1 MNKTLYIL
9 AFGVFAVITTEF
21 GVIGV
26 LPLLSKAFGVSIDK
40 AGWLLSGFALTVAL
54 SGLFVSMLTASVNRK
69 IMLLFVLGTFVVS
82 NILSACASSFTLL
95 LLFRILPAF
104 FYPVFWSTVITMAYR
119 LSAPEQSAKAIAVIG
134 SGLSIATVA
143 GVPIATYFAALFDW
157 KASFLVSAV
166 INLSAFIALL
176 LYVPTLPAGEK
187 TPVGGQAGILKQ
199 PYVWV
204 NYLYVLLLVAGMF
217 STYSYLAQY
226 FTKITRMSAA
236 QVSMMLFLFGAAGI
250 AGNWATGKILS
261 KSLHRTIRFYPVVLI
276 LIEMLVYFCGG
287 FFAAMIAMIILWGF
301 VHTGGFLVGNV
312 RGALHVPPASLEFV
326 NSLLPSVFNFGILFG
341 TFLGGTIIEQFGT
354 RQMIWVSVLLLL
366 SAFALSHVRSAR
378 AVTEG
383 DLACENDN
391 LAAA

>member
-1 MNKTLYIL
+1 MNKILYIL

-26 LPLLSKAFGVSIDK
+26 LPVLAKEFRVSIDK

-54 SGLFVSMLTASVNRK
+54 SGLFVSMLTSKINRK
-69 IMLLFVLGTFVVS
+69 TMLLFVLGTFIVS
-82 NILSACASSFTLL
+82 NVLSAFSSSFTLL
-95 LLFRILPAF
+95 LISRILPAF
-104 FYPVFWSTVITMAYR
+104 FYPVFWSIVITMAYR
-119 LSAPEQSAKAIAVIG
+119 LSVPEQSAKAIAIIG

-166 INLSAFIALL
+166 INLAAFIALL
-176 LYVPTLPAGEK
+176 VYVPTLPAKEK
-187 TPVGGQAGILKQ
+187 MPVSGHVSILRQ

-226 FTKITRMSAA
+226 FTKITKMSAT
-236 QVSMMLFLFGAAGI
+236 QVSVMLFLFGGAGI
-250 AGNWATGKILS
+250 AGNWVTGKILS
-261 KSLHRTIRFYPVVLI
+261 KSLDRTIRFYPVVLI
-276 LIEMLVYFCGG
+276 LIEILVYFCGG
-287 FFAAMIAMIILWGF
+287 LFAVMIAMIVLWGF

-312 RGALHVPPASLEFV
+312 RGALNVPSASLEFV

-341 TFLGGTIIEQFGT
+341 TFLGGEIIKQYGT
-354 RQMIWVSVLLLL
+354 RQMIWISVLLLL
-366 SAFALSHVRSAR
+366 SACALSYISAGR
-378 AVTEG
+378 NQARVQYGPRIE
-383 DLACENDN
+383 
-391 LAAA
+391 